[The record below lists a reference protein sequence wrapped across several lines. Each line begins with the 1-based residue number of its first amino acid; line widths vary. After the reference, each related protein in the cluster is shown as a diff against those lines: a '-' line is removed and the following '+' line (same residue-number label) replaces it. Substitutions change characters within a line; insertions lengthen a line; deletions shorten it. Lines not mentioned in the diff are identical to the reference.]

1 MLFAINEVW
10 ADPSDTIIK
19 ACSNALYRDFCISS
33 LSKAPGALEADLTQ
47 LSVIAVN
54 LCIEE
59 AKPVCDFIVDL
70 RERNPNLSALEDCME
85 LLEDTR
91 DRLHDSESELRQ
103 LSGANLMEYMS
114 DVQTW
119 LSAVET
125 NQETCVTGLQETQ
138 ASETMVS
145 TVKVKTDNLTMLI
158 SDALAVVNKL
168 GEQGHI

>member
-1 MLFAINEVW
+1 
-10 ADPSDTIIK
+10 
-19 ACSNALYRDFCISS
+19 
-33 LSKAPGALEADLTQ
+33 
-47 LSVIAVN
+47 
-54 LCIEE
+54 
-59 AKPVCDFIVDL
+59 
-70 RERNPNLSALEDCME
+70 ME

-125 NQETCVTGLQETQ
+125 NQETCVTGLQETE